1 LRVSP
6 SCCNAPLRLELP
18 ASLDCQGRQPQ
29 PVATYRVLPLGP
41 SWRPRCIALH
51 ALNAAQPTAVRA
63 TRSHPQPAASPL
75 LALGAVPAVE
85 GTQPADGVRRIQDK
99 HRFRK
104 AHRWIQILRSSA
116 PCFRHAAVALGDGAA
131 RTQRAA
137 VRAADHAMD
146 AASEPRRRVHRAHHL
161 HQLACEPSFA
171 SSGLQARKRRN
182 FSDLCPAFTTA
193 SAVRS
198 ALQLGRQ
205 NATMARPESPGVART
220 GLITCDSCPASPHLP
235 PAGCRL
241 ATGATIA
248 ICSRRSRRRLQA
260 GCLPLPV
267 CAQSGRRRHYRPSV
281 AATCRG
287 KAVDWAVCELHG
299 GGDKLILGKGDTLS
313 CLLSLGP
320 PLWRAAAAG
329 LCQRGEHRATLLQVR
344 SHHHLASLPHAAE
357 LSAAAVAATVPV
369 QKMAVN
375 VRSRLAARA

>member
-1 LRVSP
+1 MLQCTTQVRAASQLGLSGSTAGVYISGAATGSFLAAALHRTARPKCSP
-6 SCCNAPLRLELP
+6 AYGCSRYAVASAACSVAPARSGRSAGSGRHPACRRRASDPGQTQIQKSAPLDPDFAELCP
-18 ASLDCQGRQPQ
+18 LFSPRGR
-29 PVATYRVLPLGP
+29 
-41 SWRPRCIALH
+41 
-51 ALNAAQPTAVRA
+51 
-63 TRSHPQPAASPL
+63 
-75 LALGAVPAVE
+75 
-85 GTQPADGVRRIQDK
+85 
-99 HRFRK
+99 
-104 AHRWIQILRSSA
+104 
-116 PCFRHAAVALGDGAA
+116 ALGDGAA